1 MRRSIRYVLSAA
13 VGLGVMALT
22 VVVDDGHL
30 SLVAMIPF
38 IYGTTTA
45 FALDNVD
52 TIRTMS
58 GEGTSRKVGMLGGGI
73 GAGSAVG
80 LFQQSFAA
88 GIVGYGL
95 FVFGIA
101 LVTAEVG
108 SQSDE

>member
-1 MRRSIRYVLSAA
+1 MRRSIRYALSAI

-22 VVVDDGHL
+22 VAVDDGTL
-30 SLVAMIPF
+30 SLVAMIPL

-45 FALDNVD
+45 FALDNVE
-52 TIRTMS
+52 TIQTMS
-58 GEGTSRKVGMLGGGI
+58 GGGTSRTVGMLGGGI
-73 GAGSAVG
+73 GAGSTVG

-88 GIVGYGL
+88 GIAGYGL

-108 SQSDE
+108 GQIDK

>member
-1 MRRSIRYVLSAA
+1 MRRSIRYVLSAV

-22 VVVDDGHL
+22 VVVDDGNL
-30 SLVAMIPF
+30 SLVAMTPL

-45 FALDNVD
+45 FVLDNVE

-73 GAGSAVG
+73 GAGSTIG

-88 GIVGYGL
+88 GIAGYGL

-108 SQSDE
+108 GQTDE